1 MKKFFS
7 LVCALAIVLSAS
19 AVPQYQTKSLKKQTA
34 IEMAKFE
41 KQAPKTVKSEKQEKT
56 LVPVAKREAS
66 IKRAP
71 QVKAEATNIN
81 IAEYAEKYYASDGD
95 VYFKLTSDDESYIFT
110 FDILVP
116 AGDSAI
122 VLGKT
127 YGLSDMIAK
136 YSKGIDYNT
145 YAYIVYDSVAFTKT
159 ITNDLVRIEA
169 YVLDTAGNEFN
180 VVYQEKEFVITGDT
194 IDVFF
199 ADPMGIPTFY
209 TDGTVEL
216 ISQNDDYKICLCYAY
231 ATAGSIAGTFGP
243 EDFDYDYTY
252 INKLEVLDA
261 NAVATEA
268 NGRMD
273 AEAWLLASD
282 GNVYHVKM
290 FFVEPTAQ
298 TFVNLT
304 ATNLEVDDYY
314 ADYWGIVFVDASDA
328 NNAISLTLSAEAAGA
343 SLAGNYTIGEDA
355 NGTITDADDNEIEL
369 YSGSLTVA
377 YNAGEYLVTGTVLGM
392 NNTQYTLN
400 LSYVK
405 PTATSQETLNGA
417 GALYLEEYSG
427 GNYWQAAAKNADGTR
442 FISLLALTDE
452 AAGSYTTADLYATY
466 CYAGKFE
473 NGDTTWYDM
482 VDANIAIAVSGEAA
496 TLTGTFLAQNEND
509 ATDVVEFTLNLT
521 LQVVDETSGNT
532 GNQYDSEEA
541 FKKIFPSYEVD
552 DQYLAQYNVLVV
564 EAVDEEDN
572 SIISLEFNVEAG
584 ATELAAG
591 VYSITDTYTTGT
603 VSAGT
608 IDDYIYGSFAGFQ
621 NASGQI
627 TIPLWLIFNGTVTVY
642 ENGVIAVN
650 AINTKGS
657 VIECQLGQWPEG
669 VENTEAEVVATKR
682 IVNGHLVIEKNGVKY
697 NAVGTVV
704 K

>member
-19 AVPQYQTKSLKKQTA
+19 AVPQYQMKSLKKQTA

-41 KQAPKTVKSEKQEKT
+41 KQAPKAIKSEKQEKT

-71 QVKAEATNIN
+71 QATQEATNIN
-81 IAEYAEKYYASDGD
+81 IAEYSEKYYASDGD
-95 VYFKLTSDDESYIFT
+95 VYFRLTSDDESYIFT
-110 FDILVP
+110 FDILV
-116 AGDSAI
+116 AEGDSDI

-180 VVYQEKEFVITGDT
+180 VVYQEEEFVITGDT

-209 TDGTVEL
+209 NDGTVEL
-216 ISQNDDYKICLCYAY
+216 ISENDDYKICLCYAY

-261 NAVATEA
+261 NAVVTEA
-268 NGRMD
+268 NGRKD

-355 NGTITDADDNEIEL
+355 NGTITDAEDNEIEL

-521 LQVVDETSGNT
+521 LQVVDETSGT
-532 GNQYDSEEA
+532 GSQYDAEEG
-541 FKKIFPSYEVD
+541 FYVKFPTYEVD

-564 EAVDEEDN
+564 EASDDDN
-572 SIISLEFNVEAG
+572 NIISLEFNVEAG
-584 ATELAAG
+584 TTELAAG
-591 VYSITDTYTTGT
+591 VYPVTDTYTTGT
-603 VSAGT
+603 ISAGMV
-608 IDDYIYGSFAGFQ
+608 DGSIYGSFAGIQ
-621 NASGQI
+621 NAAGQI
-627 TIPLWLIFNGTVTVY
+627 TVPLWLIVDGTVTVL
-642 ENGVIAVN
+642 ENGVIEVN
-650 AINTKGS
+650 AKNTKGAS
-657 VIECQLGQWPEG
+657 ILVRLGEYPEG
-669 VENTEAEVVATKR
+669 VENTEAEAVATKR